1 MTHRT
6 SSKHRH
12 GFAGSTRHAD
22 SCQDLPLGYLSR
34 VNPCMIE
41 QGTRA
46 QVRLATAGLA
56 TAGLATA
63 GLATAGLA
71 TARQATVGQTPI
83 RQASV
88 GATRS
93 RPTAAPT
100 LPHRLR
106 CRVGA
111 RRQEAA

>member
-12 GFAGSTRHAD
+12 GFTGSTRHAD

-46 QVRLATAGLA
+46 QVRLSTAGLA
-56 TAGLATA
+56 TAGLVTA
-63 GLATAGLA
+63 G
-71 TARQATVGQTPI
+71 QATVEQTPI

-93 RPTAAPT
+93 RPTDDAPT

-111 RRQEAA
+111 RCQEAV